1 MLLYRIVKTAYAD
14 LSGNGARLYGGRWNS
29 EGKPMVYLA
38 SSRSLA
44 VLEAL
49 AHLSPTNIPD
59 DYCMLIV
66 EVPDNAATSL
76 DIKILPE
83 HWNEYPEQN
92 ILKQIGNR
100 FLLEKQQLLL
110 KVPSAIVN
118 EEYNYLLNPLHPDA
132 NKAKI
137 VNKQPFKFDARLS
150 PSQTLPGREGL

>member
-66 EVPDNAATSL
+66 EAPDDASITL
-76 DIKILPE
+76 DTKTLPE
-83 HWNEYPEQN
+83 HWHEYPEQN

-100 FLLEKQQLLL
+100 FLLDKQHLLL
-110 KVPSAIVN
+110 RVPSAIVN
-118 EEYNYLLNPLHPDA
+118 EEYNYLLNLLHADVE
-132 NKAKI
+132 KVKI
-137 VNKQPFKFDARLS
+137 ISKQPFKFDARLYT
-150 PSQTLPGREGL
+150 SQTLPEREGL